1 MAYKYAYEI
10 PHLAVGKLLPNGW
23 TIMAYAVSDQH
34 AVIQCSQTTGGQGN
48 LKISY
53 ATWTVSHNDLR
64 STTGGHYHCTT
75 METSFADFK
84 ERVAA
89 MYMLS

>member
-1 MAYKYAYEI
+1 MAYKHAYEI

-23 TIMAYAVSDQH
+23 TIMAYAVSDRH
-34 AVIQCSQTTGGQGN
+34 AVIQCRQAESGGRF
-48 LKISY
+48 SY

-75 METSFADFK
+75 AEGSFADFK
-84 ERVAA
+84 ERVAE
-89 MYMLS
+89 MYARS